1 MPTINKIER
10 KTRNNFHSN
19 TPNREL
25 RRKAYNSTAWRNLR
39 LAHIKNEPLCQRCL
53 AKGIVKP
60 ADHVH
65 HKVSPFRNGEI
76 DWGLL
81 LDQDNL
87 ESICAECHGEEHG
100 REESP
105 EETIEKLE
113 ALLNNESEEDG
124 DDDKRGN

>member
-1 MPTINKIER
+1 MPTINKIE
-10 KTRNNFHSN
+10 KKPRNNFHAT

-25 RRKAYNSTAWRNLR
+25 RREAYNSTAWRKLR
-39 LAHIKNEPLCQRCL
+39 LAHIKTQPLCQRCL

-65 HKVSPFRNGEI
+65 HKESPFRNGEV
-76 DWGLL
+76 DWTLL
-81 LDQDNL
+81 LDPANL
-87 ESICAECHGEEHG
+87 ESICAECHGVEHG

-113 ALLNNESEEDG
+113 ALLNNTDKDTE
-124 DDDKRGN
+124 DDD